1 MQEIMTGAS
10 GLTLLFNLNADRVL
24 SLAMVLASLLLGAWL
39 GSLILI

>member
-10 GLTLLFNLNADRVL
+10 GLTLLFSLTSDRVL
-24 SLAMVLASLLLGAWL
+24 SLALVLGSLLLAAWL